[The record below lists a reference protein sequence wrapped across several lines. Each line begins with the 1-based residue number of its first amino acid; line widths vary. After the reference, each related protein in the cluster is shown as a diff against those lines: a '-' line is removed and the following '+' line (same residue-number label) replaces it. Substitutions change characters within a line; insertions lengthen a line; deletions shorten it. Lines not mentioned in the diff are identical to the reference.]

1 MYSNF
6 RYIDFIIDNKY
17 NLSQT
22 SNYSLKQYF
31 DRKDKNKKIQNNLSS
46 ATKITIIE
54 DDKKRFSRDNLNTL
68 K

>member
-31 DRKDKNKKIQNNLSS
+31 DRKDKNKKIQNNPSS
-46 ATKITIIE
+46 VAKTDSYIRIG
-54 DDKKRFSRDNLNTL
+54 KR